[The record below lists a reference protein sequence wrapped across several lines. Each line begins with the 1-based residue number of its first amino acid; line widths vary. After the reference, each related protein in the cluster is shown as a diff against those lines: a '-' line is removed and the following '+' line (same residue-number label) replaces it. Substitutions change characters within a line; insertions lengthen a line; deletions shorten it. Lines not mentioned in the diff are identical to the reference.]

1 MVLEALFNPFA
12 VKKRPWDMFGAGF
25 LYSVVGLLLSYFV
38 FKAVSGILMVFLVVI
53 ATLPMI
59 YTAIKQEEELDLKH
73 RKEWRILQEHAK
85 FLTFVL
91 FLFMGITTA
100 FVVSYIF
107 LPAQM
112 VNTIFALQNQAIHQ
126 VNSNVA
132 GNVTMF
138 GLLKGIIFN
147 NLKVLFFC
155 VAFAFL
161 YGSGAIFILTWNAS
175 VIAAAVGSL
184 IKSKLAAT
192 ASLVGLAGATTYFG
206 ITTFSFMRYLTHG
219 MFEII
224 AYLIAGLAGGIISV
238 AVVRKNLG
246 EEKILFDIS
255 GLVMLSII
263 LLMVAGVIE
272 VYVTPAFF

>member
-1 MVLEALFNPFA
+1 
-12 VKKRPWDMFGAGF
+12 MFGAGF